1 MFLCF
6 FTSLKKQL
14 PCLFEYYE
22 CLWRFLTNTN
32 QGVALSN
39 CTAPVD
45 RVGANNLIITTPAHL
60 PPSLTIGAITN
71 LFVRFEDTQ
80 ARLVNRN
87 LRRKLLLASELAR
100 LAAPS
105 VLLVD
110 DLPLDDLDAVTHVK
124 KLSKQGTTV
133 VCSMQTYSLN
143 ILEKFEKIIVIS
155 KKNIIFNGSLKGF
168 YGIFKWVAHFNIL
181 ISDLLHHSGLFC
193 APYYNPVEYLIDLT
207 RTEQQPEWVQE
218 DGGDFIVTVGYNG
231 KCNNSGEESS
241 PAVRGKNSKN
251 SIQTQVTKHKANHE
265 ILSRSFY
272 GYHGKQSMWTAF
284 SNYNFYQK
292 LNCQR
297 ASGENNLTTF
307 LHEEKL
313 KHQRFN
319 WKEFQ
324 VFFCTK
330 KSCRKC

>member
-1 MFLCF
+1 MKI
-6 FTSLKKQL
+6 SYKHQS
-14 PCLFEYYE
+14 
-22 CLWRFLTNTN
+22 R
-32 QGVALSN
+32 S

-45 RVGANNLIITTPAHL
+45 RVGANNLIITTGT
-60 PPSLTIGAITN
+60 LTSVTRCQGN
-71 LFVRFEDTQ
+71 HESVFRFEDTQ
-80 ARLVNRN
+80 ARLLTRH
-87 LRRKLLLASELAR
+87 LRRKLLLASELASVT
-100 LAAPS
+100 APS

-110 DLPLDDLDAVTHVK
+110 DLPLEDLDAVTHLRE
-124 KLSKQGTTV
+124 LSKLGTTV
-133 VCSMQTYSLN
+133 VCSMQTYSLH

-155 KKNIIFNGSLKGF
+155 KKNIIFNGSLTGF

-193 APYYNPVEYLIDLT
+193 APYYNPVEYLIDLA
-207 RTEQQPEWVQE
+207 RTEQQHEWVQ

-241 PAVRGKNSKN
+241 PAVRGKNTKN
-251 SIQTQVTKHKANHE
+251 SIQTPRQLTKHKAHHE
-265 ILSRSFY
+265 IKLESFY
-272 GYHGKQSMWTAF
+272 DYHGKQSMWTAF
-284 SNYNFYQK
+284 SNYNFYRK

-330 KSCRKC
+330 KCRKC